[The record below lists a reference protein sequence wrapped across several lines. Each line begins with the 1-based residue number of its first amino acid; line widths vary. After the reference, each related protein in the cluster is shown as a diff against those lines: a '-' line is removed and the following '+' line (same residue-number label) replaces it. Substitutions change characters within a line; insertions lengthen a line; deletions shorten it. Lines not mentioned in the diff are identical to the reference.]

1 MEKDVEK
8 VYTEKVKNYV
18 ALRPESTK
26 VQVSANTGI
35 PIEFIEKEIA
45 DGKFEEHNGYLRVTR
60 KKGMN
65 SKRRNELAKK
75 FAEQLQCD
83 VEPLNMDN
91 YKKPDSQLVID
102 LKKRY
107 GSKIKSEDEKSL

>member
-1 MEKDVEK
+1 METDVEK

-35 PIEFIEKEIA
+35 PIKFIEKEIA
-45 DGKFEEHNGYLRVTR
+45 DGKFEEYNGYLRVTR

-65 SKRRNELAKK
+65 SQRRNELARK
-75 FAEQLQCD
+75 FINGLHCE
-83 VEPLNMDN
+83 VESLNVEK
-91 YKKPDSQLVID
+91 YKEPESQLVID
-102 LKKRY
+102 LNKRY
-107 GSKIKSEDEKSL
+107 GSGYKDKCDR